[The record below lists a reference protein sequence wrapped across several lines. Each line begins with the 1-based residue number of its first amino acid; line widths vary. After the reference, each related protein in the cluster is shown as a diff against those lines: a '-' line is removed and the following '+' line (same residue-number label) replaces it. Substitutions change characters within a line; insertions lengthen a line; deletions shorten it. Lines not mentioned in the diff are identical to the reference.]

1 MSARSTSSTS
11 SNASS
16 IARQELP
23 AHPRSRVGRPRD
35 HRPPDGPH
43 LRVRA
48 GAGGRARR
56 GDRRV
61 QRVRGARRHPRRCQ
75 PHRRAERQGR
85 HRVHRARSRPSVHLR
100 RVLGPRGR
108 PRDGHGAA
116 GHAGLHHH
124 QDSRRR
130 GGRAAPLR
138 REAQPQRAQRASE
151 QRALPP
157 QPAPQGAHHRSAR
170 PELRRAEDA
179 RRAGAPGHRGVAH
192 ASGSHPPP
200 VRDRGAGDLRRHGG
214 DQVHRPRA
222 RRPLQDRRG
231 VARGEPRSRGRLRR
245 PEAAAFAWWWKSCA
259 TSAST

>member
-1 MSARSTSSTS
+1 MTIDRQTGHIYVYELVPVGEPDEETGEYSEFEERDVTPDDVSRIAAQ
-11 SNASS
+11 NAKGVIAS
-16 IARQELP
+16 IVREAGRQSIYEEFSDRVGDLVTGTVLQGTPDFTIIKIRDGVEAELP
-23 AHPRSRVGRPRD
+23 
-35 HRPPDGPH
+35 
-43 LRVRA
+43 
-48 GAGGRARR
+48 
-56 GDRRV
+56 
-61 QRVRGARRHPRRCQ
+61 
-75 PHRRAERQGR
+75 
-85 HRVHRARSRPSVHLR
+85 
-100 RVLGPRGR
+100 
-108 PRDGHGAA
+108 
-116 GHAGLHHH
+116 
-124 QDSRRR
+124 
-130 GGRAAPLR
+130 PLR

-192 ASGSHPPP
+192 ASGPHPPP

-245 PEAAAFAWWWKSCA
+245 PEGQPRSHGGGRAAQRARRRDPSGRRIRRCTWPTRCRLRR
-259 TSAST
+259 